1 MTAFEKIIRSK
12 ILIVGIAALIL
23 YSLSG
28 FFVAPYLV
36 TRFVPDL
43 VAEKLDRELRIG
55 TVKINPFLF
64 RFQVD
69 DVGLHEQDGTF
80 IAGFRQ
86 CFIDFELSSLLQWAL
101 VFKSFRL
108 DGPRI
113 NFIIDGEGVLNLSK
127 LAPESPQTN
136 EAGSQ
141 LDGETADTGDTADT
155 AGAAPLRLV
164 LQHIQIIEGE
174 IDFTDQRQSVP
185 AMVAIRPLNIELNDI
200 STIPDREG
208 PYSLAATTGDQE
220 SFQWTGE
227 ITLHPFRSS
236 GRLGFSNVKLSTLW
250 QFARDSLAIDKPRG
264 QFSIDTGYA
273 IDLGQTEPL
282 VRLNDLNFSLVE
294 SGLQV
299 SGEELPLLELS
310 RLDINVPLV
319 DVTSKTV
326 NIDTILF
333 ANGRTAVTIDE
344 NGRLNWGKLTAESE
358 ENNQPSAIKTPE
370 PSAPK
375 GPENPE
381 PSWKVQ
387 VAGLE
392 LRDIQFQYQ
401 DQSRFPVLHAGVAD
415 IDGAS
420 QLSLSSGQSG
430 TDLKIE
436 DVTIGL
442 SDIQIGNP
450 ETPEP
455 EIRIEKWRLEG
466 GEYDLGRNF
475 LTIEGVYFQDGD
487 IHVNRQKEGQL
498 NLVGLF
504 VPDSQETDPG
514 NAETEPQST
523 DPEVVKDPP
532 GDIETSPFQFL
543 IRDVDFSDF
552 SLSFSD
558 QTVNPDGN
566 IIHLD
571 NLHVAASNIDGK
583 SQMPIDMSF
592 DIREG
597 GRVEVQGQIDP
608 AEPSVQTDFNVLSLS
623 LIAFEPY
630 LSSLASLQLASGA
643 ISTQGQFAYRE
654 NETYPKLAYKGG
666 FDVADLRILETGSEK
681 TLLGWQHFRTSD
693 LKFQLQPDRL
703 EVTDL
708 KLSGLDGQF
717 IIFKDGSLNLTNAF
731 KKDAGESTEEDS
743 TKEEPAAEEPKDSG
757 ETGEA
762 VFPVYIHKL
771 RVENGSVFFA
781 DYNLHSPFA
790 TKIHQLEGSIIG
802 MSSERGSR
810 AQVQIDGRV
819 NDYGMSK
826 INGEINFFEPA
837 AYTNMSVLFRN
848 LEMTRLTPYSG
859 KFVGRRI
866 DSGKLSL
873 DLKYF
878 IENGKLKGDNQ
889 VVIEHIELGEE
900 IDSPDAVSLPLNLA
914 IAILEDANGV
924 IDLGLPVS
932 GDLEDPKFSYGQ
944 LIWKAFANLIKKLA
958 TAPFRALGALLGG
971 ESETL
976 DTILFENGSA
986 ELLPPEVEKLAN
998 LAKALEKRPNLKLVV
1013 QGRYSQESDGK
1024 ALKSM
1029 QMRRHIAERQGVIL
1043 APGEDP
1049 GILDFGNPDIQLALE
1064 AAYTERFGAAALQEI
1079 SAGAQT
1085 PAKGQDE
1092 AGVSREEVKTQDPA
1106 ALWKKLY
1113 RKMVEDE
1120 PLEESVLVNLGGA
1133 RAQAVLQE
1141 LNGVRGIPLERVIL
1155 KDSKV
1160 LKPGKP
1166 VQAKLALEVLK
1177 TKRIKS

>member
-1 MTAFEKIIRSK
+1 MTAFQKIIRSK
-12 ILIVGIAALIL
+12 ILIAGVAALIL

-28 FFVAPYLV
+28 FFMAPYLV
-36 TRFVPDL
+36 TRFVPDM
-43 VAEKLDRELRIG
+43 VAEKLNCELRMG
-55 TVKINPFLF
+55 AVKINPFLF
-64 RFQVD
+64 IFQVD
-69 DVGLHEQDGTF
+69 DVGLHKQDGAF

-86 CFIDFELSSLLQWAL
+86 CFIDLELSSLFRWAL

-113 NFIIDGEGVLNLSK
+113 NLIIDGEGVLNLSR
-127 LAPESPQTN
+127 LTPESPQSK
-136 EAGSQ
+136 ELDSQ
-141 LDGETADTGDTADT
+141 LDSETVDTDATADA

-200 STIPDREG
+200 STLPDREG
-208 PYSLAATTGDQE
+208 PYSLAATTGEQE

-227 ITLHPFRSS
+227 ITLHPFRSN
-236 GRLGFSNVKLSTLW
+236 GRLGFSNVKLSTVW
-250 QFARDSLAIDKPRG
+250 QFARDSLAIDKPHG
-264 QFSIDTGYA
+264 KFSIDSGYK
-273 IDLGQTEPL
+273 IDLGQTEPF
-282 VRLNDLNFSLVE
+282 VRLNDLNFSLTE

-299 SGEELPLLELS
+299 PGEELPLLELS

-333 ANGRTAVTIDE
+333 AKGRTAVTIDK
-344 NGRLNWGKLTAESE
+344 NGLLNWSKLTPESE
-358 ENNQPSAIKTPE
+358 ESHQPSALETPE

-375 GPENPE
+375 APEKLELP
-381 PSWKVQ
+381 WKVQ
-387 VAGLE
+387 VADLE
-392 LRDIQFQYQ
+392 LRDIRFQYQ
-401 DQSRFPVLHAGVAD
+401 DQSRFPFLHAGVTD

-420 QLSLSSGQSG
+420 QLSLSLGQAG
-430 TDLKIE
+430 TDLKVE

-442 SDIQIGNP
+442 NDIQIGNP
-450 ETPEP
+450 ETTEP
-455 EIRIEKWRLEG
+455 EICIEKWRLKG
-466 GEYDLGRNF
+466 GEYDLARNF
-475 LTIEGVYFQDGD
+475 LTINGIYFQGGD
-487 IHVNRQKEGQL
+487 IDVLREKEGQL
-498 NLVGLF
+498 NLLGLF
-504 VPDSQETDPG
+504 VPDSQEAETG
-514 NAETEPQST
+514 KAETEPEST
-523 DPEVVKDPP
+523 NNEVAKDPP
-532 GDIETSPFQFL
+532 GDTETSPFQFL
-543 IRDVDFSDF
+543 IREMDFSNF
-552 SLSFSD
+552 GLSFSD

-571 NLHVAASNIDGK
+571 NLHVVASNIDGQ

-630 LSSLASLQLASGA
+630 LSSIASLQVASGA
-643 ISTQGQFAYRE
+643 FSTQGQFAYRE
-654 NETYPKLAYKGG
+654 NETHPKLVYKGG
-666 FDVADLRILETGSEK
+666 IDVADLRILETGSEK
-681 TLLGWQHFRTSD
+681 TLLGWEHFMTSN

-703 EVTDL
+703 EVADL

-717 IIFKDGSLNLTNAF
+717 IIFNDGSLNLANAF
-731 KKDAGESTEEDS
+731 KKDAGESTEAES
-743 TKEEPAAEEPKDSG
+743 TKEEPPAEEPKDAG
-757 ETGEA
+757 EKGEA

-771 RVENGSVFFA
+771 RFEDGSMFFA
-781 DYNLHSPFA
+781 DYSLRSQFA

-802 MSSERGSR
+802 MSSERGAR

-837 AYTNMSVLFRN
+837 AYTDMSVLFRN

-889 VVIEHIELGEE
+889 VIVEHIELGEE

-958 TAPFRALGALLGG
+958 TAPFRALGALLGR
-971 ESETL
+971 ESEKL
-976 DTILFENGSA
+976 DAILFENGSA

-998 LAKALEKRPNLKLVV
+998 LAKALEKRPNLRLVV

-1029 QMRRHIAERQGVIL
+1029 QMRRNIAERQGVTL
-1043 APGEDP
+1043 APDEDP
-1049 GILDFGNPDIQLALE
+1049 GILDFGNPDIQLVIE
-1064 AAYTERFGAAALQEI
+1064 AAFTERFGTEALHEI
-1079 SAGAQT
+1079 STGAQT

-1092 AGVSREEVKTQDPA
+1092 AGASKEKVKIQDPV

-1113 RKMVEDE
+1113 SKMVKDE

-1141 LNGVRGIPLERVIL
+1141 LHGVRGFPLERVVL
-1155 KDSKV
+1155 SDSKV

-1166 VQAKLALEVLK
+1166 VQAKLALEVL
-1177 TKRIKS
+1177 